1 MENTPTQRL
10 VKYFQTK
17 NILQKDVRR
26 IVNVSKQSISN
37 WYNNKVEMR
46 SEYIQKF
53 IQAFPDLSSE
63 WVYSGSGSMIKG
75 EEDYKESNQI
85 VMQTKDQRVDYGQT
99 RQECLEQLD
108 RANKIIDI
116 LLIEIEKLK
125 KESE

>member
-75 EEDYKESNQI
+75 EEDYKESNQV